1 MHSYLR
7 SIGFSDV
14 SDINDL
20 NDLIQSVIDD
30 HNVHSSHRTPDGRVI
45 HLFKQNCGFFMR
57 LVLCGEYDNS
67 GLFYPQYLCPEYIG
81 EDGCVS
87 ALEELTVEKNVG
99 NDSYL
104 CGMDDVRIGAT
115 IIFHLNNFGD
125 YLNAL
130 KKNEFSRTRPYTV
143 RLSALSD
150 GGTILLPVKNSTSK
164 EKHIEEENER
174 RALLQA
180 AQNGDAAAMES
191 LTLEEFDTYSMLIE
205 RIEVEDVYSIVDTFF
220 MPRGITSDRY
230 SIMGTIDRYTERK
243 NARTNEEVAHLRVN
257 CNGIHVHVCINKKDL
272 VGQPAIGRRFKGDV
286 WLQGQVVFSAKYW

>member
-7 SIGFSDV
+7 SIGFSEISDID
-14 SDINDL
+14 DINDL
-20 NDLIQSVIDD
+20 TDSVISD

-45 HLFKQNCGFFMR
+45 HLFKQNCGNFMR
-57 LVLCGEYDNS
+57 LVVCGEYDRNEI
-67 GLFYPQYLCPEYIG
+67 FFPQYLYPEYIG

-115 IIFHLNNFGD
+115 LIFHLNNFGD

-130 KKNEFSRTRPYTV
+130 REEKFSSSRPYTV
-143 RLSALSD
+143 RLSGLSD
-150 GGTILLPVKNSTSK
+150 NGTILFPVKNSPSK
-164 EKHIEEENER
+164 EKNLEKESER
-174 RALLQA
+174 RALLKA
-180 AQNGDAAAMES
+180 AQNGDTEAMES

-220 MPRGITSDRY
+220 MPKGITSDRY
-230 SIMGTIDRYTERK
+230 SIMGTIDLYKERT
-243 NARTNEEVAHLRVN
+243 NIRTNETVAHMRVN
-257 CNGIHVHVCINKKDL
+257 CNGIHVHVTINKKDL
-272 VGQPAIGRRFKGDV
+272 VGQPAVGRRFKGDI
-286 WLQGQVVFSAKYW
+286 WLQGQVVFK